1 MLRGVDRDALLRHSL
16 QPGGREPAPPALELV
31 QAFVNTVDREHGPDL
46 FDALAGLRE
55 WLGVRGI
62 AVRVGATELVRARA
76 VREGIR
82 SLLLVNNSH
91 DPEPGA
97 LAALDRA
104 LAGADLAIR
113 FPDARAQLQPARS
126 GFDGVL
132 ARLAADIVNAAAGGS
147 WSRLKACPGH
157 NCQWAF
163 YDRSKN
169 RTASWCSMQIC
180 GGRAKAAAYYR
191 RHRRPDG

>member
-1 MLRGVDRDALLRHSL
+1 MDRDALLRHSL
-16 QPGGREPAPPALELV
+16 QPGGREPAPPELELV

-46 FDALAGLRE
+46 FETVAGLRE
-55 WLGVRGI
+55 WLTIRDLPAKVGRAELER
-62 AVRVGATELVRARA
+62 AVA

-82 SLLLVNNSH
+82 SLLLVNNGH
-91 DPEPGA
+91 EPEPGA
-97 LAALDRA
+97 LHALDGA
-104 LAGADLAIR
+104 LAGAAAAVR
-113 FPDARAQLQPARS
+113 FPGASPQLQPAKA

-132 ARLAADIVNAAAGGS
+132 GRLAAEIVNAAAGGT
-147 WSRLKACPGH
+147 WDRLKACPGR

-169 RTASWCSMQIC
+169 RTANWCSMQIC

-191 RHRRPDG
+191 RRQRHPD

>member
-1 MLRGVDRDALLRHSL
+1 MLRGVDRDALLRHSI
-16 QPGGREPAPPALELV
+16 QPGGREPAPPSLELV

-46 FDALAGLRE
+46 FDAIAGLRR
-55 WLGVRGI
+55 WLTVRRM
-62 AVRVGATELVRARA
+62 AVSVGKAELDRARA

-82 SLLLVNNSH
+82 SLLLVNNGH

-97 LAALDRA
+97 LESLDRA
-104 LAGADLAIR
+104 LAGAEVAIR
-113 FPDARAQLQPARS
+113 FPGARPQLQPARS
-126 GFDGVL
+126 GFDGFV
-132 ARLAADIVNAAAGGS
+132 ARLAADIVNAAAEGS

-169 RTASWCSMQIC
+169 RNASWCSMKIC

-191 RHRRPDG
+191 RQRGGDG

>member
-1 MLRGVDRDALLRHSL
+1 MDREALLRHTV
-16 QPGGREPAPPALELV
+16 QPGGREPAPPGLELV

-46 FDALAGLRE
+46 FDTVAGLRE
-55 WLGVRGI
+55 WLAVRGLP
-62 AVRVGATELVRARA
+62 ARVGRAELERARE

-82 SLLLVNNSH
+82 SLLLVNGGH
-91 DPEPGA
+91 APEPGA
-97 LAALDRA
+97 LEKVDRA
-104 LAGADLAIR
+104 LEGADAAIR
-113 FPDARAQLQPARS
+113 LGAGRPELASARP

-132 ARLAADIVNAAAGGS
+132 GRIAAEVVNAAGDGT
-147 WSRLKACPGH
+147 WSRLKACPGR

-169 RTASWCSMQIC
+169 RAATWCSMDVC

-191 RHRRPDG
+191 RSRG

>member
-1 MLRGVDRDALLRHSL
+1 MDRDALLRHSL
-16 QPGGREPAPPALELV
+16 QPGGRDPAPPALELV

-46 FDALAGLRE
+46 FDSVAGLRE
-55 WLGVRGI
+55 WLEVRRI
-62 AVRVGATELVRARA
+62 AVRVGGAELERARA

-82 SLLLVNNSH
+82 SLLLVNNGH

-97 LAALDRA
+97 LESLDRA
-104 LAGADLAIR
+104 LVGADIAIR
-113 FPDARAQLQPARS
+113 FPSARPQLQPARS

-132 ARLAADIVNAAAGGS
+132 ARLAADIVNAAAEGS
-147 WSRLKACPGH
+147 WTRLKACPGH

-191 RHRRPDG
+191 RQRRSDG

>member
-1 MLRGVDRDALLRHSL
+1 MDRDALLRHSI

-46 FDALAGLRE
+46 FDTVAGLRE
-55 WLGVRGI
+55 WLQARDLP
-62 AVRVGATELVRARA
+62 ATVGRPELERARA

-82 SLLLVNNSH
+82 SLLLITNGH
-91 DPEPGA
+91 AAEPGA
-97 LAALDRA
+97 LDALDKA
-104 LAGADLAIR
+104 LAGADAAIR
-113 FPDARAQLQPARS
+113 FPGGRPALTPARP

-132 ARLAADIVNAAAGGS
+132 GRLAADIVNAAADGA
-147 WSRLKACPGH
+147 WERLKACPGR

-169 RTASWCSMQIC
+169 RTATWCSMQVC

-191 RHRRPDG
+191 RSRSD